1 MKSILRPYYYLRKW
15 IEIKPLYNYNFRR
28 FVKFSS
34 KNDTEESLIG
44 SLTMAIHGIEKGLT
58 MGDFRAGFGRDRLLN
73 ALQNA
78 EEYINKYGLDNI
90 QIHHI
95 AKVVNDYKLYHEA
108 IGYKLDDTVSQR
120 INHFLSHFDCT
131 DESDIQINCTKGSYF
146 SENHADFAE
155 FSKSRHSCRDFD
167 DSPIDMAKIDAA
179 VKMAQSAPSA
189 CNRQPARVYVLE
201 SKQKIADVLSLHGG
215 NRGFTQKIDKLIMI
229 CGYIPCYHT
238 TERDCVYTDC
248 GIFAMNLLYALHYN
262 EIGACI
268 LNWSMTPAKDKK
280 CRQMV
285 PVPEEE
291 VICSLIACGNVPET
305 FKVCNSGKKNLESI
319 IHHIV

>member
-1 MKSILRPYYYLRKW
+1 MKSILRPYYYLKRW
-15 IEIKPLYNYNFRR
+15 IEIKPLYNYNFKR

-34 KNDTEESLIG
+34 RKDTEESLIG

-73 ALQNA
+73 ALQGA
-78 EEYINKYGLDNI
+78 EDYIKKYGLNNV

-95 AKVVNDYKLYHEA
+95 AKVVNDYKLCHEA
-108 IGYKLDDTVSQR
+108 IGYKLDDTFSQK
-120 INHFLSHFDCT
+120 IDHFLSHFDCA
-131 DESDIQINCTKGSYF
+131 DKSDIQINCTKGSYF

-167 DSPIDMAKIDAA
+167 DTPIDIAKIDNAIRL
-179 VKMAQSAPSA
+179 AQSAPSA
-189 CNRQPARVYVLE
+189 CNRQPTRVYILE

-215 NRGFTQKIDKLIMI
+215 NRGFTHKIDKLIMI

-268 LNWSMTPAKDKK
+268 LNWSMTPEKDKK
-280 CRQMV
+280 CRQIV

-319 IHHIV
+319 IHHIA